1 MLIVDRLKLENFRF
15 ERKFFIT
22 DCSHSV
28 VESIVKHHPA
38 MFQEVYRPRYNNSI
52 YLDTPGLTSYNDN
65 LLGLSERLKTRVRW
79 YGELF
84 GSIGSAV
91 LELKY
96 KKALTGTKM
105 KYELAPFDLTDS
117 YSYDYQQEV
126 FARSDL
132 PGVIQE
138 YLRTLQPSILIR
150 YHRKYYESADHRFR
164 ITLDTDME
172 FYRLRPRGNSFLDR
186 HIDRNSTVMELKCN
200 EEHGDTIDEITR
212 RIPFRMTKSSKYVS
226 GIDRL
231 YG

>member
-1 MLIVDRLKLENFRF
+1 MLIVDRLKLEKFRF

-22 DCSHSV
+22 DCSHRV

-38 MFQEVYRPRYNNSI
+38 MFREIYHPRYNNSI

-79 YGELF
+79 YGKLF
-84 GSIGSAV
+84 GSIDCAV

-105 KYELAPFDLTDS
+105 KYELAPFNLTDS

-126 FARSDL
+126 FALSAL
-132 PGVIQE
+132 PGAIQE
-138 YLRTLQPSILIR
+138 YLRTLQPTILIR

-164 ITLDTDME
+164 ITLDTDIE

-186 HIDRNSTVMELKCN
+186 YVDRNSMVMELKCD
-200 EEHGDTIDEITR
+200 EEHGDMIDDVTS
-212 RIPFRMTKSSKYVS
+212 RIPFRLTKSSKYIS
-226 GIDRL
+226 GIDTL